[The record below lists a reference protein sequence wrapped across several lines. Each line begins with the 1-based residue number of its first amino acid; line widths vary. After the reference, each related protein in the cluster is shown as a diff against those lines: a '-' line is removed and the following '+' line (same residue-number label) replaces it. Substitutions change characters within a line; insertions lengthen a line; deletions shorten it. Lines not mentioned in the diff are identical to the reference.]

1 MNYGQLKTAIAGRL
15 SRNDLTS
22 VIPDFISL
30 GETRIYFGVE
40 DPEVQADPL
49 RLRAMLATETAS
61 LAALP
66 DGFLECERFT
76 VPGNYGP
83 RVLTYKTPAE
93 FANLAT
99 DANFPQYF
107 THQDGGVSV
116 EGGTPVSFTFSYYK
130 KFPAF
135 DAETDTNWLLT
146 NHPTVYFYSA
156 LIEAYQHVKNDA
168 RVPGAVR
175 MYASA
180 ANAAAKADARER
192 HSGSVLVMPT
202 GNAV

>member
-15 SRNDLTS
+15 SRTDLTS

-30 GETRIYFGVE
+30 GETRIYYGVE
-40 DPEVQADPL
+40 DPEFQVDPL
-49 RLRAMLATETAS
+49 RLRAMLATETTS

-76 VPGNYGP
+76 VPGSYGP
-83 RVLTYKTPAE
+83 RTLTYKTPAE
-93 FANLAT
+93 FANLAP
-99 DANFPQYF
+99 DASCPRYF

-130 KFPAF
+130 RFPTFA
-135 DAETDTNWLLT
+135 DDGDTNWLLT

-168 RVPGAVR
+168 RVPGVVR
-175 MYASA
+175 MYASG
-180 ANAAAKADARER
+180 ANAAARADQRER
-192 HSGSVLVMPT
+192 HSGSVLAIPV